1 MKKTRY
7 KCPTCGCYL
16 KIEMIK
22 STKEEIDECNYPEEF
37 ATFYCSK
44 CKEYVDYPEEVEE

>member
-16 KIEMIK
+16 KIILHK
-22 STKEEIDECNYPEEF
+22 ATKKEIEEDNYPEEF

-44 CKEYVDYPEEVEE
+44 CKEDVVYPEEMEE